1 MEYKIRIVEFEQTD
15 DALKLIWRTFLEF
28 VAPDYSEEGIETFKT
43 GFIENINFKN
53 KFKSGL
59 EKMYGAYDNQ
69 ILVGVVSI
77 SVNNHIS
84 CVFVD
89 KKFHRNGI
97 ATMLFNQVISDLK
110 QRQVKKMQLNA
121 SPYAIQFY
129 HSIGFKDLD
138 EQQEFHGIL
147 YTPMEYIIGE

>member
-1 MEYKIRIVEFEQTD
+1 
-15 DALKLIWRTFLEF
+15 
-28 VAPDYSEEGIETFKT
+28 
-43 GFIENINFKN
+43 
-53 KFKSGL
+53 
-59 EKMYGAYDNQ
+59 
-69 ILVGVVSI
+69 
-77 SVNNHIS
+77 
-84 CVFVD
+84 
-89 KKFHRNGI
+89 
-97 ATMLFNQVISDLK
+97 MLFNQVISDLK

>member
-1 MEYKIRIVEFEQTD
+1 MEYNIRIVEFEQID
-15 DALKLIWRTFLEF
+15 DALKLIWNTFLGF

-43 GFIENINFKN
+43 GFIENVDFKN
-53 KFKSGL
+53 KFKSEH

-69 ILVGVVSI
+69 KLVGVVSI

-84 CVFVD
+84 CLFVD
-89 KKFHRNGI
+89 KEFHRKGI
-97 ATMLFNQVISDLK
+97 ATMLFNQAILDLK
-110 QRQVKKMQLNA
+110 ERKVKKMILNA